1 MLATGVF
8 MQACICN
15 YIYVRIVPLTLP
27 KNEKNFFPKV
37 DGCNNHL
44 KKTNKGISSYKLSAS
59 QDPKLHAKVTHILE
73 EKMSCCSDF
82 LPHEKLV
89 LWTELDLWY
98 DQTKMKK
105 KTVISM

>member
-1 MLATGVF
+1 MVAIT
-8 MQACICN
+8 
-15 YIYVRIVPLTLP
+15 TL
-27 KNEKNFFPKV
+27 KRQTKEFPTT
-37 DGCNNHL
+37 NSQHL
-44 KKTNKGISSYKLSAS
+44 KVHV
-59 QDPKLHAKVTHILE
+59 QKVTHILE

-98 DQTKMKK
+98 DQTKMEK